1 MKSSSG
7 TSLVLVETQFLAKRY
22 GNVTALN
29 DCCLQIERGEVY
41 GLLGPNGSG
50 KTTLIRL
57 LMGFLRPTSGS
68 AQIDGL
74 DCYRDSV
81 AVHARVGYLP
91 GDARLFPQMRGRE
104 VLKFFCDIRPGA
116 SFRRALEL
124 ADRLQLE
131 LSRKVSMLSTG
142 MRQKL
147 ALSAVLAAET
157 PLVILDEPT
166 ANLDP
171 NVRSEVLA
179 LVREARDAGR
189 TVIFSSHVMDEAEQ
203 ACDRVGIMRRGEL
216 VHVQRVADIRR
227 QHRIRARL
235 TGPLPSAPAALA
247 DQLTISASNGE
258 VTIYTPGELSPLLGW
273 LATLPLAEVNV
284 EPLGLRAVYD
294 TYHPLD
300 GQNGSSTAV
309 GEEKRAE
316 RERILQLAG
325 QGRQA

>member
-1 MKSSSG
+1 MALPQSNSAG
-7 TSLVLVETQFLAKRY
+7 IVETLSLTKRY
-22 GNVTALN
+22 GDVAALN
-29 DCCLQIERGEVY
+29 GCSLQIERGEVY

-81 AVHARVGYLP
+81 AVHQRVAYLP

-104 VLKFFCDIRPGA
+104 VLKFFCDVRPGA
-116 SFRRALEL
+116 SFRRALDMAE
-124 ADRLQLE
+124 RLQLE

-147 ALSAVLAAET
+147 ALAAVLAAET

-171 NVRSEVLA
+171 NVRSEVLS
-179 LVREARDAGR
+179 LVREARQAGR
-189 TVIFSSHVMDEAEQ
+189 TVIFSSHVMDESEQ

-216 VHVQRVADIRR
+216 VHVQRVADVRR

-235 TGPLPSAPAALA
+235 TGPLPGAPRELAA
-247 DQLTISASNGE
+247 QLTISASGE
-258 VTIYTPGELSPLLGW
+258 DVTIYTPGELSPLLGW
-273 LATLPLAEVNV
+273 LATLPLAEVKV
-284 EPLGLRAVYD
+284 EPLGLRAIYD
-294 TYHPLD
+294 SFHPLD
-300 GQNGSSTAV
+300 GDNGFGDREGDAQ
-309 GEEKRAE
+309 RDE
-316 RERILQLAG
+316 RERVLQWAT
-325 QGRQA
+325 QGRSA

>member
-1 MKSSSG
+1 M
-7 TSLVLVETQFLAKRY
+7 LVETQFLAKRY

-57 LMGFLRPTSGS
+57 LMGFLRPSSGS

-258 VTIYTPGELSPLLGW
+258 LTIYTPGELSPLLGW

-300 GQNGSSTAV
+300 GQNGSSTAA
-309 GEEKRAE
+309 GGEKRAE
-316 RERILQLAG
+316 REQIMQLAG